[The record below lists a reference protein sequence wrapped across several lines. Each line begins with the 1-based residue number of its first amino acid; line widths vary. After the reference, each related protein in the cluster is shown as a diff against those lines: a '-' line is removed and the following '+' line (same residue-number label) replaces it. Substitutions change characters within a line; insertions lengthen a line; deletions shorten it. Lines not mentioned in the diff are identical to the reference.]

1 VDWLGARLLTEGKI
15 APADLELFTLT
26 DEAFEV
32 RDLLMSAAHRQA
44 RA

>member
-1 VDWLGARLLTEGKI
+1 MLAEGKI

-26 DEAFEV
+26 DDPTEV